1 MYKNRIGG
9 IGKCSRAD
17 RPTRQNVIKKSLER
31 GRCAEEE
38 GMPFDVIS
46 SWIAAGA
53 LTLFMV
59 VMGLRNQRLGWK
71 RERQDV
77 VLDSLTLW
85 ATTVAKPAPPVQPAV
100 QASVSLTSDL
110 AALHMALGTA
120 TPVSAPVQDP
130 RNGPTFVRLFRLA
143 DIFDNSDCTR
153 SRRLRHAPRSD

>member
-1 MYKNRIGG
+1 M
-9 IGKCSRAD
+9 A
-17 RPTRQNVIKKSLER
+17 
-31 GRCAEEE
+31 
-38 GMPFDVIS
+38 FDLVS

-53 LTLFMV
+53 LTLVMV

-85 ATTVAKPAPPVQPAV
+85 ASTVAKPAPPVQPAV

-120 TPVSAPVQDP
+120 TPVSAPAEKTAVHPEPAATRPAVQG
-130 RNGPTFVRLFRLA
+130 R
-143 DIFDNSDCTR
+143 
-153 SRRLRHAPRSD
+153 